1 MRICSLLPAATE
13 ILFALG
19 LGDDVVA
26 VTHECDE
33 PAEART
39 RPRVTT
45 SIVDPSLMSSRE
57 IDAAVTASLASG
69 GATYHLDMDVLRH
82 TRPELIITQ
91 ELCAVCAVDGGEVR
105 RA

>member
-19 LGDDVVA
+19 LGNDVVA

-33 PAEART
+33 PPEARL

-45 SIVDPSLMSSRE
+45 SIVNAELMSSRQ
-57 IDAAVTASLASG
+57 IDAAVSASLTTG
-69 GATYHLDMDVLRH
+69 GATYHLDMDVLRS
-82 TRPELIITQ
+82 TRPELIVTQ
-91 ELCAVCAVDGGEVR
+91 ELCAVCAVDGT
-105 RA
+105 